1 MNSAGDTKY
10 KMEIYDASGRL
21 ETTLY
26 FDIEYEDIFFYGDMI
41 VIYNASSAMI
51 FADNGNLKYQGDFE
65 EAVLLMIPA
74 GSGQRYILVM
84 KDEIQTII
92 LR

>member
-1 MNSAGDTKY
+1 
-10 KMEIYDASGRL
+10 
-21 ETTLY
+21 
-26 FDIEYEDIFFYGDMI
+26 MI